1 MLLAILFSTGLI
13 RLHAQEYAPKEG
25 YSEANGVKTF
35 YRVFGSEGPP
45 LLIINGG
52 PGMNSDGF
60 AGIAQMLASGNRTI
74 IYDQRGTGKS
84 RLAVLDTTTITMRQM
99 VEDIE
104 ALRKHLGYKTWSVF
118 GQSFGGL
125 LAAYYVTLYPQ
136 SIEKVILS
144 ATGGVNLDFTRTV
157 GQRIQA
163 NLTQAQR
170 DSFAL
175 WDKRVDSGDTSYH
188 ARLQRGMALAPAYLF
203 DKKHVP
209 IIADRLT
216 QGNARVNGLVFQNLQ
231 TMKFDCTKELRS
243 FRQPTLVI
251 HGKNDIIGTDIA
263 EQTQKAFPNSRL
275 VLLDSCAH
283 YGWLD
288 RKDEYVS
295 AVQGF
300 LKEKK

>member
-1 MLLAILFSTGLI
+1 
-13 RLHAQEYAPKEG
+13 
-25 YSEANGVKTF
+25 
-35 YRVFGSEGPP
+35 
-45 LLIINGG
+45 
-52 PGMNSDGF
+52 
-60 AGIAQMLASGNRTI
+60 
-74 IYDQRGTGKS
+74 
-84 RLAVLDTTTITMRQM
+84 
-99 VEDIE
+99 
-104 ALRKHLGYKTWSVF
+104 VF